1 MAENLRAAE
10 SLLGDPEGPPAASTL
25 PIGPGTTASPP
36 EGAAAS
42 SVPIKSS
49 LKGASAGTTVVEGA
63 GASACTTVVEGAGA
77 AAADANPTMAKKTRA
92 RTITLLAILFQSSCG
107 ITRLN

>member
-36 EGAAAS
+36 EGAPAAAAS

-49 LKGASAGTTVVEGA
+49 LKGASAGRTVVEGA
-63 GASACTTVVEGAGA
+63 GP
-77 AAADANPTMAKKTRA
+77 AADANPTMATKTRA

-107 ITRLN
+107 ITRLNENADVL